1 MRKAALLASLFFS
14 LTAIAGDSI
23 TAIRFDR
30 IIDGK
35 GKTWTNAYIVVE
47 GDRVRSIGAE
57 VPAGAAVID
66 LSKLTAIPGMID
78 VHTHMTYW
86 WDRAAGTR
94 PWEQNNARTVAMT
107 VFLAQENARKTLETG
122 VTTVRDLGAS
132 DYADIAMRDLINRG
146 AMMGPRMFVSGYGL
160 FVSSSPERPGVPTPA
175 GQADGVPEVMRV
187 VRQQIGA
194 GADVVKIYGST
205 GSDQD
210 LTGDQTFTFE
220 ELKAAIDV
228 AHHLGKR
235 VAVHSYGPDGARDA
249 MRAGADSIEHATGMD
264 DETIAGMARRKIYY
278 VPTIDHN
285 RYYAEYREEFGYS
298 QEIAAKLNDFVERNL
313 ETARRAW
320 KSGVPLAMGSDA
332 VFTMFGQNTREL
344 AWFVKAGMTPLE
356 ALAAATTNGAAL
368 LKMDD
373 KIGAIAPGYF
383 ADIAAVDGDPAKD
396 IDAVIH
402 GVRWVMKGGT
412 VVYRKP

>member
-1 MRKAALLASLFFS
+1 MRKAALLASLFFP
-14 LTAIAGDSI
+14 LAAIAGDAI
-23 TAIRFDR
+23 TALRFDR

-35 GKTWTNAYIVVE
+35 GKTWTNAYVVVE

-57 VPAGAAVID
+57 IPAGAAVID

-86 WDRAAGTR
+86 WDRVAGTR

-160 FVSSSPERPGVPTPA
+160 FVTSSPARPGVPTPA

-298 QEIAAKLNDFVERNL
+298 QEIAAKLNAFVERNL

-320 KSGVPLAMGSDA
+320 KAGVPFAMGSDA

-396 IDAVIH
+396 IGAVIQ
-402 GVRWVMKGGT
+402 GVRWVMNGGV

>member
-132 DYADIAMRDLINRG
+132 EYSDIAMRDLINRG
-146 AMMGPRMFVSGYGL
+146 AMTGPRMFVSGYGL
-160 FVSSSPERPGVPTPA
+160 SVMGNFRFGVTLQPSPGTANTPDEA
-175 GQADGVPEVMRV
+175 RLA
-187 VRQQIGA
+187 VRRQIAA
-194 GADVVKIYGST
+194 GADVIKIYGSA
-205 GSDQD
+205 GSY
-210 LTGDQTFTFE
+210 E
-220 ELKAAIDV
+220 
-228 AHHLGKR
+228 
-235 VAVHSYGPDGARDA
+235 
-249 MRAGADSIEHATGMD
+249 
-264 DETIAGMARRKIYY
+264 
-278 VPTIDHN
+278 
-285 RYYAEYREEFGYS
+285 
-298 QEIAAKLNDFVERNL
+298 
-313 ETARRAW
+313 
-320 KSGVPLAMGSDA
+320 
-332 VFTMFGQNTREL
+332 
-344 AWFVKAGMTPLE
+344 
-356 ALAAATTNGAAL
+356 
-368 LKMDD
+368 
-373 KIGAIAPGYF
+373 
-383 ADIAAVDGDPAKD
+383 
-396 IDAVIH
+396 
-402 GVRWVMKGGT
+402 
-412 VVYRKP
+412 

>member
-160 FVSSSPERPGVPTPA
+160 FVSSSPARPGVPTPA

-194 GADVVKIYGST
+194 GADVVKIYGPA
-205 GSDQD
+205 GSD
-210 LTGDQTFTFE
+210 
-220 ELKAAIDV
+220 
-228 AHHLGKR
+228 
-235 VAVHSYGPDGARDA
+235 P
-249 MRAGADSIEHATGMD
+249 
-264 DETIAGMARRKIYY
+264 
-278 VPTIDHN
+278 
-285 RYYAEYREEFGYS
+285 
-298 QEIAAKLNDFVERNL
+298 
-313 ETARRAW
+313 
-320 KSGVPLAMGSDA
+320 
-332 VFTMFGQNTREL
+332 
-344 AWFVKAGMTPLE
+344 
-356 ALAAATTNGAAL
+356 
-368 LKMDD
+368 
-373 KIGAIAPGYF
+373 
-383 ADIAAVDGDPAKD
+383 
-396 IDAVIH
+396 
-402 GVRWVMKGGT
+402 
-412 VVYRKP
+412 

>member
-1 MRKAALLASLFFS
+1 MRKPAWLVFLLVPLACTAA
-14 LTAIAGDSI
+14 DPI
-23 TAIRFDR
+23 TAIHFGR

-35 GKTWTNAYIVVE
+35 GKTWTNAYVVVE
-47 GDRVRSIGAE
+47 GDRVKSIGPEA
-57 VPAGAAVID
+57 PAGAAAID
-66 LSKLTAIPGMID
+66 LSKLSAIPGIID

-94 PWEQNNARTVAMT
+94 PFEQSNARTAAMT

-122 VTTVRDLGAS
+122 VITVRDLGAS

-160 FVSSSPERPGVPTPA
+160 YVTSSPARPGVALPA

-210 LTGDQTFTFE
+210 LTGYQTFTFE
-220 ELKAAIDV
+220 ELRAAIEV
-228 AHHLGKR
+228 AHQLGKR

-249 MRAGADSIEHATGMD
+249 MRAGADSIEHAIDMD
-264 DETIAGMARRKIYY
+264 DETISGMARRKVFY

-298 QEIAAKLNDFVERNL
+298 EEIAAKLNGFVEQNL

-320 KSGVPLAMGSDA
+320 KAGVPFAMGSDA

-344 AWFVKAGMTPLE
+344 SWFVKAGMTPLE
-356 ALAAATTNGAAL
+356 ALTAATTNGAAL

-383 ADIAAVDGDPAKD
+383 ADIAAVEGDPARD

-402 GVRWVMKGGT
+402 RVRWVMKGG
-412 VVYRKP
+412 VPVYRKP

>member
-1 MRKAALLASLFFS
+1 MATRTG
-14 LTAIAGDSI
+14 LTPTG
-23 TAIRFDR
+23 
-30 IIDGK
+30 
-35 GKTWTNAYIVVE
+35 
-47 GDRVRSIGAE
+47 
-57 VPAGAAVID
+57 
-66 LSKLTAIPGMID
+66 
-78 VHTHMTYW
+78 
-86 WDRAAGTR
+86 
-94 PWEQNNARTVAMT
+94 TVAMT

-160 FVSSSPERPGVPTPA
+160 FVSSSPARPGVPTPA

>member
-160 FVSSSPERPGVPTPA
+160 FVSSSPARPGVPTPA

>member
-1 MRKAALLASLFFS
+1 
-14 LTAIAGDSI
+14 
-23 TAIRFDR
+23 
-30 IIDGK
+30 
-35 GKTWTNAYIVVE
+35 
-47 GDRVRSIGAE
+47 
-57 VPAGAAVID
+57 
-66 LSKLTAIPGMID
+66 
-78 VHTHMTYW
+78 
-86 WDRAAGTR
+86 
-94 PWEQNNARTVAMT
+94 
-107 VFLAQENARKTLETG
+107 
-122 VTTVRDLGAS
+122 
-132 DYADIAMRDLINRG
+132 
-146 AMMGPRMFVSGYGL
+146 
-160 FVSSSPERPGVPTPA
+160 
-175 GQADGVPEVMRV
+175 

-249 MRAGADSIEHATGMD
+249 VRAGADSIEHATGMD
-264 DETIAGMARRKIYY
+264 DETIAGMARRKIFY

-298 QEIAAKLNDFVERNL
+298 QDIAAKLNAFVERNL

-320 KSGVPLAMGSDA
+320 KAGVPFAMGSDA

-368 LKMDD
+368 LKMND

-396 IDAVIH
+396 IGAVIH
-402 GVRWVMKGGT
+402 GVRWVMKGGK

>member
-1 MRKAALLASLFFS
+1 MRKIVLFASLLLPLYANAADS
-14 LTAIAGDSI
+14 LTAVHFA
-23 TAIRFDR
+23 R

-35 GKTWTNAYIVVE
+35 GKIWSDAYVVVE
-47 GDRVRSIGAE
+47 GDRVKSIGVDA
-57 VPAGAAVID
+57 PAGSAVID

-94 PWEQNNARTVAMT
+94 PWEQNNARTAAMT

-132 DYADIAMRDLINRG
+132 DYADIAMRDLINRA
-146 AMMGPRMFVSGYGL
+146 AMIGPRMFVSGYGL
-160 FVSSSPERPGVPTPA
+160 FVTSSPARPGVPTPA
-175 GQADGVPEVMRV
+175 GQADGVPEVMRT

-249 MRAGADSIEHATGMD
+249 VRAGADSIEHATGMD
-264 DETIAGMARRKIYY
+264 DDTIAGMARRKIFY

-298 QEIAAKLNDFVERNL
+298 PEVAAKLNAFVERNL
-313 ETARRAW
+313 ETARKAW
-320 KSGVPLAMGSDA
+320 KAGVPFAMGSDA

-344 AWFVKAGMTPLE
+344 AWFVKAGMTPFE
-356 ALAAATTNGAAL
+356 ALAAATINGAAL

-383 ADIAAVDGDPAKD
+383 ADIAAVDGDPARD
-396 IDAVIH
+396 IDALIH
-402 GVRWVMKGGT
+402 GVRWVMKGGV